1 MTCTIHGDHAV
12 YTPDFVEETITS
24 VDEAGEPSTTTQIV
38 SCPDVV
44 EPTTPCVEPSGICD
58 DADVEA
64 LLVSAVADQTALLED
79 FGIEVRIPTATSNY
93 RSPQFGEVTAAD
105 AVPMAEALAMVEA
118 LEGEYGIDLQGPGT
132 WTPDEIAA
140 VYEAVTATAATA
152 YDRAVAGGYD
162 VESPQQVFR
171 DVYVGEGDTLEI
183 QRHNQGTIGEN
194 QVYAVNNNDE
204 ILLAHA
210 TFYHPDDFTPTQL
223 IAHELGH
230 QLTYEL
236 DVDYSRS
243 SFTTTNDHTIVYRDE
258 EGEEAE
264 AFVEAGTPIS
274 MDYRQGFTWRASS
287 LRPGDYGFE
296 WELEADAIAAY
307 ALGESSYTLGPDHDL
322 DRNLWAIARMDQGE
336 ALMDDYLALVY
347 GED

>member
-1 MTCTIHGDHAV
+1 MSCTIHGDSAV
-12 YTPDFVEETITS
+12 HTPDFVEETITS
-24 VDEAGEPSTTTQIV
+24 VDEAGEASTTIEIV
-38 SCPDVV
+38 SCPDVL
-44 EPTTPCVEPSGICD
+44 EPTATCLEPNGICD

-79 FGIEVRIPTATSNY
+79 FGIEVRIPTETYNY

-132 WTPDEIAA
+132 WTPEEIEAVYAA
-140 VYEAVTATAATA
+140 VTSSAAAA
-152 YDRAVAGGYD
+152 YDRAVAEGYD

-183 QRHNQGTIGEN
+183 QRFNRGTLGEN
-194 QVYAVNNNDE
+194 QVYAINNDDQ

-230 QLTYEL
+230 QLTHQFE
-236 DVDYSRS
+236 VDYSRS
-243 SFTTTNDHTIVYRDE
+243 SFTTTQDHTIVYRDAD
-258 EGEEAE
+258 GEAAE
-264 AFVEAGTPIS
+264 AFVEAGTSIS

-287 LRPGDYGFE
+287 LKPGDYGFD

-307 ALGESSYTLGPDHDL
+307 ALGESSYTLGPEYSH

-336 ALMDDYLALVY
+336 ALMNTYLALVY